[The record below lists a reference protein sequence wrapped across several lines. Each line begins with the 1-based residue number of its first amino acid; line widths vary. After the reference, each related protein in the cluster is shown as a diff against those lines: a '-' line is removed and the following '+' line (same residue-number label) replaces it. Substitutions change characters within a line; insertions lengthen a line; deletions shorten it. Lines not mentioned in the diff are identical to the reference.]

1 MIRKVPNDVRGKL
14 KLPFFYSLLIQ
25 FFYFMA
31 KLFGFWD
38 YPTKMYQE
46 NMSLLF
52 AANWIYKNS
61 NPVIKPEKKSG
72 LNNYFKNEL
81 DKPFNL
87 FPEKLKKEKSL
98 TLSFVG
104 DLMNPPATEQSKD
117 ILYENTHDLIFDA
130 DICCANLE
138 STLTKTRI
146 KPTIIT
152 TRGELKI
159 NISEKDYNA
168 IKGHN
173 NKKYSIFHLANNHIL
188 DCGWEGVETTVNTIT
203 KDNIKYFGLNL
214 SEEDQKKSLI
224 FNKNG
229 FNIGFVGATYSLNHR
244 KFPSGKEYLINYIP
258 FHSKVKVLDISL
270 LLTQIDYLKK
280 QNCDFIIV
288 SLHWGIEFEFFPNK
302 KQLDITHELA
312 EYGADLIISHHAH
325 VIQPYEIYNSK
336 RDPLRKI
343 PIFYG
348 LGNLISHFSSPHC
361 ALSLITNFKLSKTI
375 NNTYVDVFDI
385 IPVFQLDSQDPETHF
400 IKLEK
405 LKEWHNK
412 KLDDNELEEYVS
424 KVSFY
429 ADLAIGERWKG

>member
-72 LNNYFKNEL
+72 LNNYFKNEF

-405 LKEWHNK
+405 LKEWYNK
-412 KLDDNELEEYVS
+412 KLDDKELKEYVS